1 MIFTKLKSLVKYF
14 FLTLVAGITLYS
26 ILNSLTLLIWGD
38 PSVHGVPRQVHPP
51 ETLILHYTSMVSPA
65 LVHLVVPLF
74 LIISGLGFFVYF
86 GIRQVT
92 AKNSILHPHR
102 DTIVHYIRK
111 HPGNHFSTLMRET
124 GINRG
129 TLYYHLW
136 QLKTHSM
143 VLEVKDGGLTRYFIH
158 LDGFEPLKQKLMFHM
173 DNPIRDHIISMLKAD
188 GVVSRKD
195 FIKNLGIS
203 GPSLWYHIQLLG
215 RDGIVHGEQEG
226 RQTLY
231 VLSYNA
237 AELLK
242 SDIQEIQPAMESYE
256 PTTRYPEVALE
267 SVHDTKVQV

>member
-1 MIFTKLKSLVKYF
+1 MKSLVKYF
-14 FLTLVAGITLYS
+14 FLALVAGITLYT

-38 PSVHGVPRQVHPP
+38 PSVHGVPRLFHPP
-51 ETLILHYTSMVSPA
+51 EILILHYTSMVSPA
-65 LVHLVVPLF
+65 LAHLVVPLF

-111 HPGNHFSTLMRET
+111 HPGKHFSTLMRET

-136 QLKTHSM
+136 QLKTHSV

-158 LDGFEPLKQKLMFHM
+158 LDVFEPLKQKLMFHM
-173 DNPIRDHIISMLKAD
+173 DNPIRDQIISMLKAD
-188 GVVSRKD
+188 SVVSRQD

-215 RDGIVHGEQEG
+215 RDGIVHVEQEG
-226 RQTLY
+226 RRTLY

-237 AELLK
+237 AQILK
-242 SDIQEIQPAMESYE
+242 SNIQKIQPATKSRD
-256 PTTRYPEVALE
+256 PTTRYPEVTLE

>member
-14 FLTLVAGITLYS
+14 FLALIAGISLYS

-38 PSVHGVPRQVHPP
+38 PSVHGVPRLFHPP
-51 ETLILHYTSMVSPA
+51 EILILHYTSMLSPA
-65 LVHLVVPLF
+65 LAHLVVPLF

-92 AKNSILHPHR
+92 AENSILHPYR

-136 QLKTHSM
+136 QLKTHSV

-158 LDGFEPLKQKLMFHM
+158 LDGFEPLKLKLMFHL
-173 DNPIRDHIISMLKAD
+173 DNPIRDQIISMLKAG

-203 GPSLWYHIQLLG
+203 GPSLWYHIQLLV
-215 RDGIVHGEQEG
+215 RDGIVHVEQEG
-226 RQTLY
+226 RRTWY
-231 VLSYNA
+231 ILSYNV
-237 AELLK
+237 AEILK
-242 SDIQEIQPAMESYE
+242 SDIQEIQPATKSRE
-256 PTTRYPEVALE
+256 PITRYPEVTLE
-267 SVHDTKVQV
+267 SVRDTKVQV